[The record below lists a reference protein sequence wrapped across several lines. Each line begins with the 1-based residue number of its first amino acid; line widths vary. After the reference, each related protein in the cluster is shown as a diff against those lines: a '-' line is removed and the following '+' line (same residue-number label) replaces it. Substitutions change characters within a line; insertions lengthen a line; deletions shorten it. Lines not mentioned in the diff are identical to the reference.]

1 MDQYSNIIIGLDL
14 TDEANTVI
22 ERALTLANCDRNK
35 VYLTH
40 CIEPLSF
47 SYGGDLPLDLT
58 DMQKTLEQQAQAR
71 LHELA
76 ARYGLNKDNTSVQIG
91 MPDKELHRL
100 SSELEA
106 DLIVVGSHGR
116 HGLAL
121 LLGSTS
127 NAVIKGATC
136 DVLAVRL

>member
-1 MDQYSNIIIGLDL
+1 MTPYATIIIGLDL
-14 TDEANTVI
+14 TDEATSVI
-22 ERALTLANCDRNK
+22 ERALTLVDTDNCK
-35 VYLTH
+35 IHLTH

-58 DMQKTLEQQAQAR
+58 DMQKTLEKQAETR
-71 LHELA
+71 LQELA
-76 ARYGLNKDNTSVQIG
+76 KQYGIAEDHTSVQIG
-91 MPDKELHRL
+91 MPDKELHRM
-100 SSELEA
+100 SRELEA

-127 NAVIKGATC
+127 NAVVKGATC